1 MSVITEVRFAHD
13 RGALAYTLNELPET
27 DVRLIRETSTEPE
40 QKTYFLRFGSDRTE
54 AIQTVLAEDHT
65 VRSIESAPESDD
77 QELWGVEFAE
87 DTELLNPLVTS
98 KGGFVLHARGA
109 TMASGSRG
117 WHESWLLPDQ
127 GAIHP
132 IWQRAREAG
141 FEFEPLRFRQSDGTL
156 SGQRLTGRLT
166 EEQLTALTLAYEHG
180 YFTEPRETD
189 LEELAELLDLSPSAV
204 AGRLKRGMKLLIEET
219 FIGCRSGYHDP

>member
-13 RGALAYTLNELPET
+13 HGALAYTLNELQET

-40 QKTYFLRFGSDRTE
+40 QKTYFLRFDSDRTE
-54 AIQTVLAEDHT
+54 AIRAVLADDHT

-77 QELWGVEFAE
+77 QKLWGVEFAG

-98 KGGFVLHARGA
+98 KGGFVLHARS
-109 TMASGSRG
+109 TTTASGSRG

-127 GAIHP
+127 EAIHT
-132 IWQRAREAG
+132 IWQHAREQG
-141 FEFEPLRFRQSDGTL
+141 FEFEPLRFRPWEGTL
-156 SGQRLTGRLT
+156 SERRLTGRLT

-189 LEELAELLDLSPSAV
+189 LAELAELLDLSPSAV
-204 AGRLKRGMKLLIEET
+204 AGRLKRGMRLLIEET
-219 FIGCRSGYHDP
+219 FIAHDQER